1 MFELKKSDCVFYEQY
16 SMGKKFSHM
25 AIECVPLGRN
35 VSNVAPGYFKV
46 IRILFK
52 INFIYNNSLFSISCF
67 KESFSRKRK

>member
-25 AIECVPLGRN
+25 VIECVPLGRN

-46 IRILFK
+46 IIILIK
-52 INFIYNNSLFSISCF
+52 TKFIKND
-67 KESFSRKRK
+67 